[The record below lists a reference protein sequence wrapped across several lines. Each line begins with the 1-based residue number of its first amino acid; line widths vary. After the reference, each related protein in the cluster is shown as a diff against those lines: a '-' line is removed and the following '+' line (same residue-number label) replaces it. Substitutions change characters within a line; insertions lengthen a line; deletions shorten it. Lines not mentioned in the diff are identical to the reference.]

1 MTEASFLELHDRH
14 CRGGRVADSARRLGL
29 PKDNDKSN
37 SCNGLVIILMID
49 EDKTKIL
56 IVMMLCKGGRSAAGA
71 GRPTQ
76 PNPCQCVIGRPWP
89 PTLSKFSHTL
99 SNQPIQTFKD
109 HVLFLSVI

>member
-37 SCNGLVIILMID
+37 SCNGLVIIMMID

-56 IVMMLCKGGRSAAGA
+56 MLCKLAREAEVQLVLGGQHN
-71 GRPTQ
+71 PTHA
-76 PNPCQCVIGRPWP
+76 NA
-89 PTLSKFSHTL
+89 
-99 SNQPIQTFKD
+99 
-109 HVLFLSVI
+109 